1 MAEPQIQFARTSDG
15 VSIAYATAG
24 EGPCAICVPSPP
36 TSHVQRMWHFMPAI
50 YQGYAERFRFVWYD
64 SRGSGLSD
72 RSAID
77 FTMQAMIRDLEA
89 IADREGGDQFALF
102 GVYDAVPVAITYA
115 AANPERVSHLIIADG
130 RTKYSDYLEN
140 PASMLAELAL
150 RGQDWV
156 VYTETLARVL
166 LGFDDPTFAA
176 QFGEHI
182 RACVEPE
189 GLAAAYATQM
199 APEFDVPEE
208 IVASVSAPTLVL
220 HNKQNRFAPVQAGQ
234 RIAAAIPNA
243 RFQIID
249 DMMYRT
255 IPTLAAEFIGV
266 ANPPAKA
273 PAPSAPSGTVAI
285 LFADVVGSTALTE
298 TMGDAAFRKKARD
311 LDGLLRAI
319 ITESDGKTIEGKLL
333 GDGVLAV
340 FTSARQAIEAAV
352 RCGKAGDDAGLPL
365 HLGIN
370 AGDVLH
376 ETDPDGRANV
386 YGGAVNIAA
395 RIAAD
400 SAPGEVLVSETVR
413 SLART
418 SSGVRFEDR
427 GERELKGV
435 GEAVRVWAVRAD
447 PEVPLSR

>member
-1 MAEPQIQFARTSDG
+1 MNEAQIQFARASDG
-15 VSIAYATAG
+15 VNIAYASIG
-24 EGPCAICVPSPP
+24 EGPCVITVP
-36 TSHVQRMWHFMPAI
+36 TSPQTHAERQWHIMPEL
-50 YQGYAERFRFVWYD
+50 YRGMAERFHAVWFD

-72 RSAID
+72 RNETD
-77 FTMQAMIRDLEA
+77 FSRAAMVRDLEA
-89 IADREGGDQFALF
+89 VVERVGEPEFALF
-102 GVYDAVPVAITYA
+102 AIYDAVPVAITYA
-115 AANPERVSHLIIADG
+115 AAHPERVTHLVLGDG
-130 RTKYSDYLEN
+130 RIKVSDYFE
-140 PASMLAELAL
+140 ATTITAEIAL
-150 RGQDWV
+150 RDLDWTL
-156 VYTETLARVL
+156 YTETMARVL
-166 LGFDDPTFAA
+166 SGLDDPDYAA
-176 QFGEHI
+176 RYAEHI

-189 GLAAAYATQM
+189 ALRKAFGDQTEQ
-199 APEFDVPEE
+199 EFDVPDGMLET
-208 IVASVSAPTLVL
+208 ITAPTLVF
-220 HNKQNRFAPVQAGQ
+220 HNRKNKFLPIQSGQ

-249 DMMYRT
+249 DMKYATVPEIM
-255 IPTLAAEFIGV
+255 ADFIGV
-266 ANPPAKA
+266 GGSLAKA
-273 PAPSAPSGTVAI
+273 PPHPPTGTAII
-285 LFADVVGSTALTE
+285 LFADIAGSTALTE
-298 TMGDAAFRKKARD
+298 TMGDSAFRKKARD

-319 ITESDGKTIEGKLL
+319 IHEGDGRPIEGKLL

-352 RCGKAGDDAGLPL
+352 RCGKVGNDAGLPL
-365 HLGIN
+365 HLGVH

-427 GERELKGV
+427 GERDLKGV
-435 GEAVRVWAVRAD
+435 GEPVRVWSVRAD
-447 PEVPLSR
+447 D

>member
-15 VSIAYATAG
+15 VSIAYASVG
-24 EGPCAICVPSPP
+24 QGRCVIILPSAPQ
-36 TSHVQRMWHFMPAI
+36 SHAARQWQMFSGLHGGM
-50 YQGYAERFRFVWYD
+50 AERFHAVWFD

-72 RSAID
+72 RTATD
-77 FTMQAMIRDLEA
+77 FSRAAMIRDLEA
-89 IADREGGDQFALF
+89 IVERVGEPAFALF
-102 GVYDAVPVAITYA
+102 ATYDAVPVAVTYA
-115 AANPERVSHLIIADG
+115 AAHSERVSHLVLTDG
-130 RTKYSDYLEN
+130 RVKVTDYFE
-140 PASMLAELAL
+140 AAAISAEIAL
-150 RGQDWV
+150 RDLDWTL
-156 VYTETLARVL
+156 YTETLARVL
-166 LGFDDPTFAA
+166 VGLEDAEFAGRYA
-176 QFGEHI
+176 EHV

-189 GLAAAYATQM
+189 ALRKAFANQM
-199 APEFDVPEE
+199 EPEFDVPDGMLET
-208 IVASVSAPTLVL
+208 ISCPTLVL
-220 HNKQNRFAPVQAGQ
+220 HNRGNKFLPVVSGQ
-234 RIAAAIPNA
+234 RIASAIPNA

-249 DMMYRT
+249 DMVYATVPAM
-255 IPTLAAEFIGV
+255 IAEFMGL
-266 ANPPAKA
+266 ASLPAKA
-273 PAPSAPSGTVAI
+273 PSPAPSGTVAI
-285 LFADVVGSTALTE
+285 LFADIAGSTALTE
-298 TMGDAAFRKKARD
+298 AMGDAAFRKKARD

-319 ITESDGKTIEGKLL
+319 IHESDGRPIEGKLL

-435 GEAVRVWAVRAD
+435 GEPVRVWSVRAD
-447 PEVPLSR
+447 D